1 MHVTIFQAIKN
12 LSWADFISVSL
23 RFVSNAWIMNISG
36 NNSAIQNFAIT
47 KVMMSLVYK
56 NARKAN
62 K

>member
-1 MHVTIFQAIKN
+1 
-12 LSWADFISVSL
+12 
-23 RFVSNAWIMNISG
+23 IMNISG

>member
-36 NNSAIQNFAIT
+36 NNSAIQNFA
-47 KVMMSLVYK
+47 
-56 NARKAN
+56 
-62 K
+62 